1 MQIPTALHRQI
12 LLSNTSSFSPSPVRT
27 VVLGAG
33 HGHGAP
39 PLALAQPLHNLTH
52 QGGAQ
57 ITFI

>member
-1 MQIPTALHRQI
+1 MQIHCTASPNI
-12 LLSNTSSFSPSPVRT
+12 ANMSSYSPSPVRT
-27 VVLGAG
+27 VVLVAG

-57 ITFI
+57 NTVI